1 MIIGIES
8 YCGDKLLVGK
18 TLTFE
23 EIKTAVNEIF
33 EKNDEKSFM
42 TVFCSR
48 YGYKELPCSEGYA
61 AYWIDLDTRCVLVT
75 SYTFPKELDSAKVL
89 YYTDRGTFEPVYYV
103 GGAIA
108 HNVVYLAICKYDNDD
123 AYYVFQKGKKIS
135 YFERF
140 TLAMIFAGILS
151 NTFERLR
158 TGAVLDYI
166 NLNFINFPV
175 FNCADIFICTG
186 AILLIF
192 ILFFKR

>member
-1 MIIGIES
+1 MIIGIEF

-23 EIKTAVNEIF
+23 ELKTAVNEIF
-33 EKNDEKSFM
+33 EKHDEKGF
-42 TVFCSR
+42 VAAFCSR
-48 YGYKELPCSEGYA
+48 YGYKELPYSEGYA

-123 AYYVFQKGKKIS
+123 SYYVFHCDESLEVVADDCFESKETCKAVMDKYNVEWHEQKETK
-135 YFERF
+135 
-140 TLAMIFAGILS
+140 
-151 NTFERLR
+151 
-158 TGAVLDYI
+158 
-166 NLNFINFPV
+166 
-175 FNCADIFICTG
+175 
-186 AILLIF
+186 
-192 ILFFKR
+192 